1 MNAQREYP
9 QHPILGVAGVVIYE
23 HQVLLI
29 RRGQPPLE
37 GAWSIPGGALELGE
51 TVADGVRRELREE
64 TGLEVRVST
73 LIEVFERIE
82 PGIGSTPRYH
92 YVVLDYLCERIGGEA
107 IPGGD
112 AAAVAWVN
120 EADLP
125 KYLLTQA
132 ATNVIQK
139 AFNMARGSER

>member
-1 MNAQREYP
+1 MRAREYP
-9 QHPILGVAGVVIYE
+9 QRPILGVAGVVIHE
-23 HQVLLI
+23 DRVLLI

-37 GAWSIPGGALELGE
+37 GAWSIPGGALEVGE

-64 TGLEVRVST
+64 TGLDVRVSA

-82 PGIGSTPRYH
+82 PGIGATPRYH
-92 YVVLDYLCERIGGEA
+92 YVVLDYLCERIGGDA

-120 EADLP
+120 EQDLP
-125 KYLLTQA
+125 DYLLTQA
-132 ATNVIQK
+132 ATQVIQK
-139 AFNMARGSER
+139 AFKMARRSKD